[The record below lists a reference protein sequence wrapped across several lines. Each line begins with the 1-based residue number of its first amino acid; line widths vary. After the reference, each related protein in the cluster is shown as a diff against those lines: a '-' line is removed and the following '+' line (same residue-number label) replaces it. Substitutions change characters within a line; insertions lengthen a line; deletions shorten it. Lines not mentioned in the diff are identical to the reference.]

1 MALYDLGME
10 ICHSAD
16 RICLNCSLGVL
27 NHHHTVL
34 VIGIG
39 DSKSRLGQH
48 VEECFLCVT
57 IVLKGLMIVQMV
69 TGKVCEESSLKAQT
83 ADTLLGDGVAR
94 TFHKGILT
102 ASFHHTGK
110 QAVQFNGIR
119 RGM

>member
-1 MALYDLGME
+1 MTFQYAGTE
-10 ICHSAD
+10 ISH
-16 RICLNCSLGVL
+16 RTGRVSLHLCFAVL
-27 NHHHTVL
+27 HHHHTVL

-48 VEECFLCVT
+48 VEKCFLCVT
-57 IVLKGLMIVQMV
+57 IVFKGLMIVQMV

-83 ADTLLGDGVAR
+83 ADTLLGNRMTG